1 MICHK
6 CGKEYEDDMPRCL
19 WCDAPNPEHPLNRA
33 KVDAPS
39 KAATA
44 QAPTSPNVVDK
55 PVAEQPIAPSAIEP
69 TTSRAPTAAEPS
81 PTPSETASAQAP
93 ASPNIAAIE
102 SEQDQDTAIEQ
113 QFRQKGFLW
122 SVVLAGVLV
131 SWLCHHKYLKKT
143 DRFSTKFFLPLFGIQ
158 CGFRYLAYMLSKI
171 DFSGI
176 GSPGLFLQGIF
187 IVVVCLLYWFFI
199 GKLGFALL
207 KKAVPNYDPAAFKKR
222 ERVGI
227 VIGIPIFALD
237 FIAGYLHYGTT
248 AKMLGTWLGS
258 ALR

>member
-1 MICHK
+1 MIVCKK
-6 CGKEYEDDMPRCL
+6 CGEKYEDDMPRCL

-33 KVDAPS
+33 KVDE
-39 KAATA
+39 
-44 QAPTSPNVVDK
+44 QASPNIVDK

-69 TTSRAPTAAEPS
+69 TTSQAPTAPD
-81 PTPSETASAQAP
+81 
-93 ASPNIAAIE
+93 SPNTTVIE
-102 SEQDQDTAIEQ
+102 SEQDQDAAIMQ
-113 QFRQKGFLW
+113 QFRQKGLLW
-122 SVVLAGVLV
+122 SVVLAGVFV
-131 SWLCHHKYLKKT
+131 SWLCHYKYLKKG
-143 DRFSTKFFLPLFGIQ
+143 DKFGTKFFLPLFGIQ

-222 ERVGI
+222 ERIGI
-227 VIGIPIFALD
+227 AIGIPIFALD
-237 FIAGYLHYGTT
+237 FIAGYLQYGTT

>member
-1 MICHK
+1 MVVCKK
-6 CGKEYEDDMPRCL
+6 CGEKYEDDMPRCL
-19 WCDAPNPEHPLNRA
+19 WCDAPNPEHPLNRV
-33 KVDAPS
+33 KV
-39 KAATA
+39 ATPVSPT
-44 QAPTSPNVVDK
+44 QAPASPDI
-55 PVAEQPIAPSAIEP
+55 AEQPIAKQPTAEP
-69 TTSRAPTAAEPS
+69 ATLTAAEPT
-81 PTPSETASAQAP
+81 PKPSENFT
-93 ASPNIAAIE
+93 AIE

-158 CGFRYLAYMLSKI
+158 CVFRYLAYMLSEI
-171 DFSGI
+171 DLSGI
-176 GSPGLFLQGIF
+176 GLPGLFLQGIL

-207 KKAVPNYDPAAFKKR
+207 KKAVPNYDPVAFKKR

-227 VIGIPIFALD
+227 AIGIPIFALE
-237 FIAGYLHYGTT
+237 FIAGYLQYGT
-248 AKMLGTWLGS
+248 AARMLGVWLGN

>member
-1 MICHK
+1 MIVCKK
-6 CGKEYEDDMPRCL
+6 CGEKYEDDMPRCL
-19 WCDAPNPEHPLNRA
+19 WCDAPNPEHPLNKVKVSAPAPA
-33 KVDAPS
+33 KVVTTEA
-39 KAATA
+39 
-44 QAPTSPNVVDK
+44 SPA
-55 PVAEQPIAPSAIEP
+55 VAEQAVPSAAEV
-69 TTSRAPTAAEPS
+69 APE
-81 PTPSETASAQAP
+81 PSETAAPKPSETAPTQAP
-93 ASPNIAAIE
+93 GSPNVSLIE
-102 SEQDQDTAIEQ
+102 IEQDQDSAIAQ

-122 SVVLAGVLV
+122 SVVLAGVFV
-131 SWLCHHKYLKKT
+131 SWLCHYKYLKKT
-143 DRFSTKFFLPLFGIQ
+143 DKFSTKFFLPLFGIQ

-176 GSPGLFLQGIF
+176 GSPGLFLQSIF

-237 FIAGYLHYGTT
+237 FIAGYLQYGTT
-248 AKMLGTWLGS
+248 AKMLGVWIGR
-258 ALR
+258 ALQ

>member
-1 MICHK
+1 MIVCKK
-6 CGKEYEDDMPRCL
+6 CGEKYEDDMPRCL

-33 KVDAPS
+33 KVDEPS

-44 QAPTSPNVVDK
+44 QAPTSPNV
-55 PVAEQPIAPSAIEP
+55 AEQPIAKPQKAEPVAPAATEPSP
-69 TTSRAPTAAEPS
+69 NVAEPS
-81 PTPSETASAQAP
+81 PSGSV
-93 ASPNIAAIE
+93 IE
-102 SEQDQDTAIEQ
+102 IDQDSAIEQ

-227 VIGIPIFALD
+227 AVGIPIFALD
-237 FIAGYLHYGTT
+237 FIAGYLQYGTT
-248 AKMLGTWLGS
+248 ARMLGVWLGN

>member
-1 MICHK
+1 MIVCK
-6 CGKEYEDDMPRCL
+6 KGGEKYEDDMPRCL
-19 WCDAPNPEHPLNRA
+19 WCDAPNPEHPLN
-33 KVDAPS
+33 KVKAPE
-39 KAATA
+39 TA
-44 QAPTSPNVVDK
+44 VPAPAPASPNVVDK
-55 PVAEQPIAPSAIEP
+55 PVAEQPIAPSA
-69 TTSRAPTAAEPS
+69 AEP
-81 PTPSETASAQAP
+81 
-93 ASPNIAAIE
+93 SPNIAAIE

-131 SWLCHHKYLKKT
+131 SWLCHHKYLKKS

-199 GKLGFALL
+199 GKLAFALL
-207 KKAVPNYDPAAFKKR
+207 KKAVPNYEPAAFKKR
-222 ERVGI
+222 ERIGI

-248 AKMLGTWLGS
+248 AKMLGIWLGS
-258 ALR
+258 ALQ

>member
-1 MICHK
+1 MIVCKK
-6 CGKEYEDDMPRCL
+6 CGEKYEDDMPRCL
-19 WCDAPNPEHPLNRA
+19 WCDAPNPEHPLN
-33 KVDAPS
+33 KVKAPV
-39 KAATA
+39 TA
-44 QAPTSPNVVDK
+44 VPAPAPASPNVVDK

-69 TTSRAPTAAEPS
+69 TTSQAPAATEPS
-81 PTPSETASAQAP
+81 PNVSV
-93 ASPNIAAIE
+93 IE
-102 SEQDQDTAIEQ
+102 VEQDQDDAIAQ

-143 DRFSTKFFLPLFGIQ
+143 DKFSTKFFLPLFGIQ

-199 GKLGFALL
+199 GKLAFALL
-207 KKAVPNYDPAAFKKR
+207 KKAVPNYEPAAFKKR
-222 ERVGI
+222 ERIGI
-227 VIGIPIFALD
+227 VIGIPIFALE
-237 FIAGYLHYGTT
+237 FIAGYLQYGT
-248 AKMLGTWLGS
+248 AARMLGVWLGN

>member
-1 MICHK
+1 MIVCKK
-6 CGKEYEDDMPRCL
+6 CGEKYEDDMPRCL
-19 WCDAPNPEHPLNRA
+19 WCDAPNPEHPLN
-33 KVDAPS
+33 KV
-39 KAATA
+39 K
-44 QAPTSPNVVDK
+44 
-55 PVAEQPIAPSAIEP
+55 VAEQPTAEP
-69 TTSRAPTAAEPS
+69 VVPTAAEAATTQAPVS
-81 PTPSETASAQAP
+81 PAPKPSENTAAVEP
-93 ASPNIAAIE
+93 
-102 SEQDQDTAIEQ
+102 EQDQDAAIEQ

-122 SVVLAGVLV
+122 SVVLAGVFV
-131 SWLCHHKYLKKT
+131 SWLCHHKYLKKG
-143 DRFSTKFFLPLFGIQ
+143 DKFGTKFFLPLFGIQ

-171 DFSGI
+171 DLSGI
-176 GSPGLFLQGIF
+176 GSPGLFLQGII

-207 KKAVPNYDPAAFKKR
+207 KKAIPNYDPAAFKKR

-227 VIGIPIFALD
+227 AVGIPIFALD

>member
-1 MICHK
+1 MIVCKK
-6 CGKEYEDDMPRCL
+6 CGEKYEDDMPRCL
-19 WCDAPNPEHPLNRA
+19 WCDAPNPEHPLN
-33 KVDAPS
+33 KVKAPV
-39 KAATA
+39 TA
-44 QAPTSPNVVDK
+44 VPAPAPASPNV
-55 PVAEQPIAPSAIEP
+55 AEPIAEP
-69 TTSRAPTAAEPS
+69 VSPTAAEPS
-81 PTPSETASAQAP
+81 PNVSV
-93 ASPNIAAIE
+93 IE
-102 SEQDQDTAIEQ
+102 IEQDQDDAIAQ

-143 DRFSTKFFLPLFGIQ
+143 DKFSTKFFLPLFGIQ

-176 GSPGLFLQGIF
+176 GSPGLFLQSIF

-227 VIGIPIFALD
+227 AVGIPIFALD
-237 FIAGYLHYGTT
+237 FIAGYLQYGTT
-248 AKMLGTWLGS
+248 ARMLGTWVGT
-258 ALR
+258 ALQ

>member
-1 MICHK
+1 MIVCKK
-6 CGKEYEDDMPRCL
+6 CGEKYEDDMPRCL
-19 WCDAPNPEHPLNRA
+19 WCDAPNPEHPLNNA
-33 KVDAPS
+33 KAVAPS
-39 KAATA
+39 PAEVVSTEAI
-44 QAPTSPNVVDK
+44 PTQVPASPA
-55 PVAEQPIAPSAIEP
+55 VAEQPIVEQPIAEPVTPAAPDSPNTTVIEP
-69 TTSRAPTAAEPS
+69 
-81 PTPSETASAQAP
+81 
-93 ASPNIAAIE
+93 
-102 SEQDQDTAIEQ
+102 EQDQDAAIMQ
-113 QFRQKGFLW
+113 QFRQKGLLW
-122 SVVLAGVLV
+122 SVVLAGVFV
-131 SWLCHHKYLKKT
+131 SWLCHYKYLKKG
-143 DRFSTKFFLPLFGIQ
+143 DKFGTKFFLPLFGIQ

-227 VIGIPIFALD
+227 VIGIPIFALE

-248 AKMLGTWLGS
+248 AKMLGTWIGS
-258 ALR
+258 ALQ

>member
-1 MICHK
+1 MIVCKK
-6 CGKEYEDDMPRCL
+6 CGEKYEDDMPRCL
-19 WCDAPNPEHPLNRA
+19 WCDAPNPEHPLNKA
-33 KVDAPS
+33 KVSALAPAKVVTTEAS
-39 KAATA
+39 PAVAELPITEPVAPAATE
-44 QAPTSPNVVDK
+44 PSPNVSV
-55 PVAEQPIAPSAIEP
+55 IEV
-69 TTSRAPTAAEPS
+69 
-81 PTPSETASAQAP
+81 
-93 ASPNIAAIE
+93 
-102 SEQDQDTAIEQ
+102 EQDQDSAIAQ

-143 DRFSTKFFLPLFGIQ
+143 DKFSTKFFLPLFGIQ

-199 GKLGFALL
+199 GKLAFALL
-207 KKAVPNYDPAAFKKR
+207 KKAVPNYEPAAFKKR
-222 ERVGI
+222 ERIGI

-248 AKMLGTWLGS
+248 AKMLGIWLGS
-258 ALR
+258 ALQ

>member
-1 MICHK
+1 MIVCKK
-6 CGKEYEDDMPRCL
+6 CGEKYEDDMPRCL
-19 WCDAPNPEHPLNRA
+19 WCDAPNPEHPLNKVKVSAPAPA
-33 KVDAPS
+33 KVVTTEASPAVAELPITEPVAP
-39 KAATA
+39 AATE
-44 QAPTSPNVVDK
+44 PSPNVSV
-55 PVAEQPIAPSAIEP
+55 IEV
-69 TTSRAPTAAEPS
+69 
-81 PTPSETASAQAP
+81 
-93 ASPNIAAIE
+93 
-102 SEQDQDTAIEQ
+102 EQDQDDAIAQ

-143 DRFSTKFFLPLFGIQ
+143 DKFSTKFFLPLFGIQ

-199 GKLGFALL
+199 GKLAFALL
-207 KKAVPNYDPAAFKKR
+207 KKAVPNYEPAAFKKR
-222 ERVGI
+222 ERIGI

-237 FIAGYLHYGTT
+237 FIAGYLQYGTT
-248 AKMLGTWLGS
+248 AKMLGVWLGS
-258 ALR
+258 ALQ

>member
-1 MICHK
+1 MIVCKK
-6 CGKEYEDDMPRCL
+6 CGEKYEDDMPRCL

-33 KVDAPS
+33 KVDE
-39 KAATA
+39 
-44 QAPTSPNVVDK
+44 QASPNIVDK

-69 TTSRAPTAAEPS
+69 TTSQAPTATES
-81 PTPSETASAQAP
+81 F
-93 ASPNIAAIE
+93 PNVSVIE
-102 SEQDQDTAIEQ
+102 IEQDQDSAIEQ

-176 GSPGLFLQGIF
+176 GSPGLFLQSIF

-248 AKMLGTWLGS
+248 ARMLGVWLGN

>member
-1 MICHK
+1 MIVCKK
-6 CGKEYEDDMPRCL
+6 CGEKYEDDMPRCL
-19 WCDAPNPEHPLNRA
+19 WCDAPNPEHPLNKA
-33 KVDAPS
+33 KVD
-39 KAATA
+39 
-44 QAPTSPNVVDK
+44 
-55 PVAEQPIAPSAIEP
+55 EQPIVKPQKAEPVAPAATEPAEPVPPSAVEV
-69 TTSRAPTAAEPS
+69 S
-81 PTPSETASAQAP
+81 PTLNETATVTE
-93 ASPNIAAIE
+93 I
-102 SEQDQDTAIEQ
+102 EQDQDSAIEQ

-171 DFSGI
+171 DLSGI

-237 FIAGYLHYGTT
+237 FIAGYLQYGTT
-248 AKMLGTWLGS
+248 ARMLGTWVGT
-258 ALR
+258 ALQ

>member
-1 MICHK
+1 MIVCKK
-6 CGKEYEDDMPRCL
+6 CGEKYEDDMPRCL
-19 WCDAPNPEHPLNRA
+19 WCDAPNPEHPLNKA
-33 KVDAPS
+33 KVSSPAPAKVVTTEAS
-39 KAATA
+39 PAVAELPITEPVAPAATE
-44 QAPTSPNVVDK
+44 PSPNVSV
-55 PVAEQPIAPSAIEP
+55 IEV
-69 TTSRAPTAAEPS
+69 
-81 PTPSETASAQAP
+81 
-93 ASPNIAAIE
+93 
-102 SEQDQDTAIEQ
+102 EQDQDDAIAQ

-143 DRFSTKFFLPLFGIQ
+143 DKFSTKFFLPLFGIQ

-199 GKLGFALL
+199 GKLAFALL
-207 KKAVPNYDPAAFKKR
+207 KKAVPNYEPAAFKKR
-222 ERVGI
+222 ERIGI
-227 VIGIPIFALD
+227 AIGIPIFALD

-248 AKMLGTWLGS
+248 AKMLGIWLGS
-258 ALR
+258 ALQ

>member
-1 MICHK
+1 MVVCKK
-6 CGKEYEDDMPRCL
+6 CGEKYEDDMPRCL
-19 WCDAPNPEHPLNRA
+19 WCDAPNPEHPLNRV
-33 KVDAPS
+33 KV
-39 KAATA
+39 ATPVSPT
-44 QAPTSPNVVDK
+44 QAPASPDI
-55 PVAEQPIAPSAIEP
+55 AEQPIAKQPTVEP
-69 TTSRAPTAAEPS
+69 TALTAAEPTPNVAEPS
-81 PTPSETASAQAP
+81 PSGSV
-93 ASPNIAAIE
+93 IE

-176 GSPGLFLQGIF
+176 GSPGH
-187 IVVVCLLYWFFI
+187 WFFI

-227 VIGIPIFALD
+227 AVGIPIFALD
-237 FIAGYLHYGTT
+237 FIAGYLQYGTT
-248 AKMLGTWLGS
+248 ARMLGTWVGT
-258 ALR
+258 ALQ

>member
-1 MICHK
+1 MIVCKK
-6 CGKEYEDDMPRCL
+6 CGEKYEDDMPRCL
-19 WCDAPNPEHPLNRA
+19 WCDAPNPEHPLNKA
-33 KVDAPS
+33 KVDE
-39 KAATA
+39 
-44 QAPTSPNVVDK
+44 QASPNIVDK
-55 PVAEQPIAPSAIEP
+55 PVAEPVS
-69 TTSRAPTAAEPS
+69 PTAAEPTTS
-81 PTPSETASAQAP
+81 QAP
-93 ASPNIAAIE
+93 TATESSPNIAAIE

-199 GKLGFALL
+199 GKLAFALL
-207 KKAVPNYDPAAFKKR
+207 KKAVPNYEPAAFKKR
-222 ERVGI
+222 ERIGI

-248 AKMLGTWLGS
+248 AKMLGIWLGS
-258 ALR
+258 ALQ